1 MVTWRVNISEEGSF
15 ILCRVNKLCCL
26 KKYPQKY
33 YTTETNEGLWSFL
46 MKIHLSC
53 PSGWHITMKI
63 ITKEEADGI
72 KFLFRHHA
80 IHFHFGTEI

>member
-1 MVTWRVNISEEGSF
+1 MKDCAI
-15 ILCRVNKLCCL
+15 
-26 KKYPQKY
+26 
-33 YTTETNEGLWSFL
+33 FL

-53 PSGWHITMKI
+53 PSGWHVTMKI

-80 IHFHFGTEI
+80 IHSHFGTEI